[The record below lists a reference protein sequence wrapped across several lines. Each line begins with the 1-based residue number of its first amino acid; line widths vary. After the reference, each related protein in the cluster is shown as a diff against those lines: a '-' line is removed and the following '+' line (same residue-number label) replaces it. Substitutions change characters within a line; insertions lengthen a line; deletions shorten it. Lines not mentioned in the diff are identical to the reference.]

1 MKDMSCLGGDK
12 IDEADSNNKVDEV
25 SNASDT
31 PPPGLWRHAIHDEK
45 LLLNNSNFYIF
56 MFRWI
61 E

>member
-31 PPPGLWRHAIHDEK
+31 PPPGL
-45 LLLNNSNFYIF
+45 
-56 MFRWI
+56 
-61 E
+61 